1 MSRANAP
8 EEGPAGEETDIGS
21 GSVADAGT
29 EGIVSGE
36 DPGTGARP
44 EHPLNLSRSIER
56 LDSLLANAGD
66 EEKIRA
72 GMGIRLALGMA
83 QELKDGLP
91 LGTET
96 AELVAGW
103 VEGYGRDTVDAAV
116 AIAREFLTKPEEM
129 RKALGR
135 NLGMG
140 STG

>member
-1 MSRANAP
+1 MRANAP
-8 EEGPAGEETDIGS
+8 AEGPAGEEPESDSNAET
-21 GSVADAGT
+21 AT
-29 EGIVSGE
+29 
-36 DPGTGARP
+36 PRP
-44 EHPLNLSRSIER
+44 PLSLSRSIER
-56 LDSLLANAGD
+56 LDALLANAGD

-96 AELVAGW
+96 ADLVAGW
-103 VEGYGRDTVDAAV
+103 MENYGRDTVDAAI

-135 NLGMG
+135 NLGME